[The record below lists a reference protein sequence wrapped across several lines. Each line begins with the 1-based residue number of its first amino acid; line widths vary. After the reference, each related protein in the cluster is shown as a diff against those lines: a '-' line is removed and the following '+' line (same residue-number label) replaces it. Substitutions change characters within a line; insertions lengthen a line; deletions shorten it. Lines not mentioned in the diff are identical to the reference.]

1 MWSLQLP
8 DSWGEALYADS
19 VKLELAGLFK
29 HPLSA
34 FDPEMTMSVTEI
46 GKSNQSVPKA
56 LGGFEKSFHQVP
68 ARRVQPNR
76 SKPIAA
82 FVAGWVW
89 ALAPRGS
96 WHRYLRSWQPA
107 NNQPQPV
114 RRRSAHQFWS
124 GKSDGLTGKNS
135 AELHR
140 MKSFSAWRIISL
152 ESWRPGS
159 SSG

>member
-46 GKSNQSVPKA
+46 GKSNQSVPKT

-68 ARRVQPNR
+68 ARRVQRNR

-82 FVAGWVW
+82 FVAGWGSGCVVRGVSRGFSLRRGP
-89 ALAPRGS
+89 AKQKRSQLPRG
-96 WHRYLRSWQPA
+96 
-107 NNQPQPV
+107 
-114 RRRSAHQFWS
+114 
-124 GKSDGLTGKNS
+124 
-135 AELHR
+135 
-140 MKSFSAWRIISL
+140 
-152 ESWRPGS
+152 
-159 SSG
+159 

>member
-56 LGGFEKSFHQVP
+56 LGGFEKAFHQVP

-82 FVAGWVW
+82 FVAGGGVV
-89 ALAPRGS
+89 LARRGAR
-96 WHRYLRSWQPA
+96 HRHPLSRDRASHTAP
-107 NNQPQPV
+107 P
-114 RRRSAHQFWS
+114 
-124 GKSDGLTGKNS
+124 
-135 AELHR
+135 HR
-140 MKSFSAWRIISL
+140 V
-152 ESWRPGS
+152 
-159 SSG
+159 